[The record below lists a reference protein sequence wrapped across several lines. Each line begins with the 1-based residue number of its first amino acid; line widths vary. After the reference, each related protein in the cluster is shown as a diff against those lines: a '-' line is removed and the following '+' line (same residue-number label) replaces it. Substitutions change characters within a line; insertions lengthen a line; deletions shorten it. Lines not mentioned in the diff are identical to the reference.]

1 MIDMV
6 KLKRVS
12 VLAGVALS
20 FAFAPAA
27 RAVTTAQYAQLS
39 EMVYCLSGDP
49 DMSNLTAPPGFTRL
63 TTSTDE
69 KSGFKAA
76 AYEETA
82 TKAVVVSYAGTDNL
96 HDVLADL
103 GIAEKQI
110 GAYEDEAEKAA
121 ERRLEKWDSKLT
133 KEMAKAGSV
142 TIKPNADLLRQIK
155 LADAF
160 YDDVAVKYAGRTIT
174 ITGHSLGGYL
184 GQLVA
189 SRTGSYTVLFNG
201 PGGADMSRGKSSNI
215 VNYVRKY
222 DVVGN
227 VGRHIGKLG
236 TYIEVKLHMLDVKT
250 RYVVR
255 NHSIVGI
262 RKDIESGMTP
272 LE

>member
-1 MIDMV
+1 MTDTI
-6 KLKRVS
+6 KLKRIS
-12 VLAGVALS
+12 VLAAQILS
-20 FAFAPAA
+20 FAFARTA
-27 RAVTTAQYAQLS
+27 RAVTTTQYATLS

-63 TTSTDE
+63 AASTDE

-82 TKAVVVSYAGTDNL
+82 TKAVVVSYAGTDDL

-103 GIAEKQI
+103 GIGEKQI
-110 GAYEDEAEKAA
+110 AAYEDEAEKAA
-121 ERRLEKWDSKLT
+121 ESRLEKWDSKLT
-133 KEMAKAGSV
+133 KELSKAGSV
-142 TIKPNADLLRQIK
+142 TIKPTSELLRQIK

-160 YDDVAVKYAGRTIT
+160 YDDVAAKYPGRTIT

-189 SRTGSYTVLFNG
+189 SRTGAASVLFNG
-201 PGGADMSRGKSSNI
+201 PGGADMSRGKSADI

-227 VGRHIGKLG
+227 VGKHIGKVES
-236 TYIEVKLHMLDVKT
+236 YIEVKLHMLDVKT

-262 RKDIESGMTP
+262 RKDIESGMMP
-272 LE
+272 R